1 LTLHDLEGTLSPI
14 LDRSLQKQMTLS
26 FSWLAL
32 WSELRTPGFIWQAFA
47 VAASVLLGL
56 LLSRLVLRW
65 TSSQSRP
72 LALQDSQVRSVYSM
86 LWPMAAFALLAA
98 ARVVFLRWQPAP
110 LLMLAL
116 PVIGSLAL
124 VRLVFYLLRRV
135 FMRGGRAGG
144 LLVAFETVFATLV
157 WLGLVVHLT
166 GLWPDLIAYLE
177 HTSIS
182 TGRHRTS
189 LLVVIQAIA
198 SIGAT
203 LIVALW
209 LGAVLEERLMKFS
222 TIHSSARLVMARA
235 GRASLILVAILL
247 SLSLA
252 GIDLT
257 VLSVFGGALGVG
269 IGLGLQKIVSSYVS
283 GFVILLERSMAVGD
297 MVSVGTFYGQV
308 TRINT
313 RYTVLRALDGIE
325 TVVPNDLLISGPVQ
339 NHSLS
344 DRKLRVA
351 THVTVAYET
360 NVEALLPMLVDTV
373 REIPRICHEPGPHAL
388 LTGFGLNGLE
398 VELGFWIEDPENG
411 KGNLLSLVNR
421 AIWRVLNEENV
432 RVAYSQHEIRMTTNA
447 AEGLPSSELSSI
459 KQ

>member
-1 LTLHDLEGTLSPI
+1 
-14 LDRSLQKQMTLS
+14 MTLS
-26 FSWLAL
+26 FSWLGL
-32 WSELRTPGFIWQAFA
+32 WSEIRTAGFIWQTVA
-47 VAASVLLGL
+47 VAASILLSL
-56 LLSRLVLRW
+56 LLSRLAVRW
-65 TSSQSRP
+65 SSAQGGTIASEDNQSR
-72 LALQDSQVRSVYSM
+72 SVHSM
-86 LWPMAAFALLAA
+86 LWPIAAFAILAA
-98 ARVVFLRWQPAP
+98 ARMAFLRWQPAP
-110 LLMLAL
+110 LLTLAL
-116 PVIGSLAL
+116 PVVGSLAL

-135 FMRGGRAGG
+135 FMRNGSAGG
-144 LLVAFETVFATLV
+144 LLLSFEKVFATLV
-157 WLGLVVHLT
+157 WMGLAIHLT

-177 HTSIS
+177 RTSIP
-182 TGRHRTS
+182 TGRYQTS
-189 LLVVIQAIA
+189 LLVIIQAIA

-203 LIVALW
+203 LILALW
-209 LGAVLEERLMKFS
+209 LGAVLEERLMKVS

-297 MVSVGTFYGQV
+297 MVSVATFYGQV
-308 TRINT
+308 TQINT
-313 RYTVLRALDGIE
+313 RYTIIRSLDGIE
-325 TVVPNDLLISGPVQ
+325 TVVPNDILISGAVQ

-344 DRKLRVA
+344 DRRLRLA
-351 THVTVAYET
+351 TQVTVAYET
-360 NVEALLPMLVDTV
+360 DVEALLPKLVGSV
-373 REIPRICHEPGPHAL
+373 REIPRICQEPAPHAL

-421 AIWRVLNEENV
+421 EIWRVLNEENITIP
-432 RVAYSQHEIRMTTNA
+432 YSQHEIRMATNA
-447 AEGLPSSELSSI
+447 PHSFPSSELSAI

>member
-1 LTLHDLEGTLSPI
+1 
-14 LDRSLQKQMTLS
+14 
-26 FSWLAL
+26 
-32 WSELRTPGFIWQAFA
+32 
-47 VAASVLLGL
+47 
-56 LLSRLVLRW
+56 
-65 TSSQSRP
+65 
-72 LALQDSQVRSVYSM
+72 
-86 LWPMAAFALLAA
+86 MAAFVLLAA
-98 ARVVFLRWQPAP
+98 ARMVFLKWQPAP
-110 LLMLAL
+110 LLTLAL

-144 LLVAFETVFATLV
+144 MLVGFETLFAMLV
-157 WLGLVVHLT
+157 WLGLAVHLT

-177 HTSIS
+177 RTSIP
-182 TGRHRTS
+182 TGRHQTS
-189 LLVVIQAIA
+189 LLVIIQAIA

-283 GFVILLERSMAVGD
+283 GFVILLERSLAVGD
-297 MVSVGTFYGQV
+297 MVSVATFYGQV
-308 TRINT
+308 TQINT
-313 RYTVLRALDGIE
+313 RYTVLRSLDGIE
-325 TVVPNDLLISGPVQ
+325 TVVPNDLLISGAVQ

-351 THVTVAYET
+351 TQVTVAYET
-360 NVEALLPMLVDTV
+360 DVEALLPRLVETV
-373 REIPRICHEPGPHAL
+373 RDIPRICHEPGPHAL
-388 LTGFGLNGLE
+388 LTGFGLNGFE

-411 KGNLLSLVNR
+411 KGNLLSIVNR

-432 RVAYSQHEIRMTTNA
+432 KIACSQYEIRMATNVPRA
-447 AEGLPSSELSSI
+447 FPASELSSI

>member
-1 LTLHDLEGTLSPI
+1 
-14 LDRSLQKQMTLS
+14 MTLS
-26 FSWLAL
+26 FSWLDL
-32 WSELRTPGFIWQAFA
+32 WSEVRTASFIWQA
-47 VAASVLLGL
+47 VTIAASILLSL
-56 LLSRLVLRW
+56 LVSRLVVHWGSAQGRTGTLEEN
-65 TSSQSRP
+65 QSR
-72 LALQDSQVRSVYSM
+72 SVHSM
-86 LWPMAAFALLAA
+86 LWPIAAFAILAA
-98 ARVVFLRWQPAP
+98 SRMAFLKWQAAP
-110 LLMLAL
+110 LLTLAL
-116 PVIGSLAL
+116 PVVGSLAL

-135 FMRGGRAGG
+135 FMRNGNAGG
-144 LLVAFETVFATLV
+144 LLLAFEKVFAALV
-157 WLGLVVHLT
+157 WLGLAVHLT

-177 HTSIS
+177 RTSIP
-182 TGRHRTS
+182 TGRHQAS
-189 LLVVIQAIA
+189 LLVIIQAIA

-203 LIVALW
+203 LILALW
-209 LGAVLEERLMKFS
+209 LGAVLEERLMKVS

-297 MVSVGTFYGQV
+297 MVSVATFYGQV
-308 TRINT
+308 TQINT
-313 RYTVLRALDGIE
+313 RYTVIRSLDGIE
-325 TVVPNDLLISGPVQ
+325 TVVPNDILISGAVQ

-351 THVTVAYET
+351 TQVTVAYET
-360 NVEALLPMLVDTV
+360 DIESILPKLIDAV
-373 REIPRICHEPGPHAL
+373 RAIPRICQDPAPHAL

-398 VELGFWIEDPENG
+398 LELGFWIEDPENG

-421 AIWRVLNEENV
+421 SIWRVLNEENI
-432 RVAYSQHEIRMTTNA
+432 RIPYSQHEIRMATN
-447 AEGLPSSELSSI
+447 LSPSTPPPELSSI

>member
-1 LTLHDLEGTLSPI
+1 
-14 LDRSLQKQMTLS
+14 MMLS
-26 FSWLAL
+26 FSWLDL
-32 WSELRTPGFIWQAFA
+32 WSEVRTAGFVWQTGA
-47 VAASVLLGL
+47 VTASILLSQ
-56 LLSRLVLRW
+56 LLSRLAVRW
-65 TSSQSRP
+65 GSAQSRTVVTE
-72 LALQDSQVRSVYSM
+72 DSQARSVHSM
-86 LWPMAAFALLAA
+86 LWPIAAFAILAA
-98 ARVVFLRWQPAP
+98 ARMAFLKWQPVP
-110 LLMLAL
+110 LLTLAL
-116 PVIGSLAL
+116 PIVGSLAL

-135 FMRGGRAGG
+135 FMRNGNAGG
-144 LLVAFETVFATLV
+144 LLLGFEKVFAALV
-157 WLGLVVHLT
+157 WLGLAIHLT

-177 HTSIS
+177 RTSIP
-182 TGRHRTS
+182 TGRYQTS
-189 LLVVIQAIA
+189 LLVIIQAIA

-203 LIVALW
+203 LILALW
-209 LGAVLEERLMKFS
+209 LGAVLEERLMKVS

-297 MVSVGTFYGQV
+297 MVSVATFYGQV

-313 RYTVLRALDGIE
+313 RYTIIRSLDGIE
-325 TVVPNDLLISGPVQ
+325 TVVPNDILISGAVQ

-344 DRKLRVA
+344 DRKLRLA
-351 THVTVAYET
+351 TRVTVAYET
-360 NVEALLPMLVDTV
+360 DVEVLLPKLVDAIH
-373 REIPRICHEPGPHAL
+373 EIPRICQDPVPHAL

-421 AIWRVLNEENV
+421 AIWQVLSEEKI
-432 RVAYSQHEIRMTTNA
+432 RIPYSQHEIRMATDVSQSFA
-447 AEGLPSSELSSI
+447 SSELSSI

>member
-1 LTLHDLEGTLSPI
+1 
-14 LDRSLQKQMTLS
+14 MTLS
-26 FSWLAL
+26 FSWLDL
-32 WSELRTPGFIWQAFA
+32 WSEVRTAGFISQA
-47 VAASVLLGL
+47 VTIAASILLSL
-56 LLSRLVLRW
+56 LLSRLVAHWGSAQRRTGTLED
-65 TSSQSRP
+65 TQF
-72 LALQDSQVRSVYSM
+72 RSVHSM
-86 LWPMAAFALLAA
+86 LWPIAAFAILAA
-98 ARVVFLRWQPAP
+98 SRMVFLKWQAAP
-110 LLMLAL
+110 LLTLAL
-116 PVIGSLAL
+116 PVVGSLAL

-135 FMRGGRAGG
+135 FMRDGNAGG
-144 LLVAFETVFATLV
+144 LLLTFEKVFAALV
-157 WLGLVVHLT
+157 WLGLAVHLT
-166 GLWPDLIAYLE
+166 GLWPDLIGYLE
-177 HTSIS
+177 RTSIP
-182 TGRHRTS
+182 TGRHQTS
-189 LLVVIQAIA
+189 LLVIIQAIA

-203 LIVALW
+203 LILALW
-209 LGAVLEERLMKFS
+209 LGAVLEERLMKVG

-297 MVSVGTFYGQV
+297 MVSVATFYGQV
-308 TRINT
+308 TQINT
-313 RYTVLRALDGIE
+313 RYTVIRSLDGIE
-325 TVVPNDLLISGPVQ
+325 TVVPNDILISGAVQ

-351 THVTVAYET
+351 TQVTVAYET
-360 NVEALLPMLVDTV
+360 DVESLLPKLIDAV
-373 REIPRICHEPGPHAL
+373 REIPRICQDPSPHAL

-398 VELGFWIEDPENG
+398 LELGFWIEDPENG

-421 AIWRVLNEENV
+421 SIWRVLNEENV
-432 RVAYSQHEIRMTTNA
+432 RIPYSQHEIRMATNV
-447 AEGLPSSELSSI
+447 PQSTHPVELSSI

>member
-1 LTLHDLEGTLSPI
+1 
-14 LDRSLQKQMTLS
+14 MTLS
-26 FSWLAL
+26 FSWLDL
-32 WSELRTPGFIWQAFA
+32 WSEVRIASFIWQA
-47 VAASVLLGL
+47 VTIAASILLSL
-56 LLSRLVLRW
+56 LVSRVVVHWGSAQSRTGIVEDNQSRLVL
-65 TSSQSRP
+65 P
-72 LALQDSQVRSVYSM
+72 M
-86 LWPMAAFALLAA
+86 LWPIAAFAILAA
-98 ARVVFLRWQPAP
+98 SRMAFLKWQAAP
-110 LLMLAL
+110 LLTLAL
-116 PVIGSLAL
+116 PVVGSLAL

-135 FMRGGRAGG
+135 FMRNGNAGG
-144 LLVAFETVFATLV
+144 LLLAFEKVFAALV
-157 WLGLVVHLT
+157 WLGLAVHLT

-177 HTSIS
+177 HTSIP
-182 TGRHRTS
+182 TGRHQTS
-189 LLVVIQAIA
+189 LLVIIQAIA

-203 LIVALW
+203 LILALW
-209 LGAVLEERLMKFS
+209 LGAVLEERLMKVG

-297 MVSVGTFYGQV
+297 MVSVATFYGQV
-308 TRINT
+308 TQINT
-313 RYTVLRALDGIE
+313 RYTVIRSLDGIE
-325 TVVPNDLLISGPVQ
+325 TVVPNDILISGAVQ

-351 THVTVAYET
+351 TQVTVAYET
-360 NVEALLPMLVDTV
+360 DVESILPKLIDAV
-373 REIPRICHEPGPHAL
+373 RGIPRICQDPAPHAL

-398 VELGFWIEDPENG
+398 LELGFWIEDPENG

-421 AIWRVLNEENV
+421 SIWRVLNEENI
-432 RVAYSQHEIRMTTNA
+432 RIPYSQHEIRMATGAPQST
-447 AEGLPSSELSSI
+447 LPPELSSI